1 MSCQRIARS
10 EQRGA
15 IHAASFSTR
24 TAQRCFYLR
33 TTVRVHAQYLV
44 GTEIAVVPN
53 MITFYKILSPG
64 SRHAV
69 RVLGIT
75 ALTFMLIDLAS
86 GHSTP
91 SSSVASELPRASLQE
106 VMDAIVDPAADGLWD
121 AVETTVAANGE
132 HTRTPQ
138 TDADW
143 ADVRR
148 KLIVLRE
155 SASLL
160 RLAGRPVSH
169 KAFVA
174 EADGALNSWQIAAR
188 IRRDRA
194 VFDAFATALGVT
206 AQRALQAV
214 EARDTD
220 AMIRIGGDLDGV
232 CEACHSHF
240 WYPNQVIPPVP

>member
-1 MSCQRIARS
+1 
-10 EQRGA
+10 
-15 IHAASFSTR
+15 
-24 TAQRCFYLR
+24 
-33 TTVRVHAQYLV
+33 
-44 GTEIAVVPN
+44 

-64 SRHAV
+64 SSHTV
-69 RVLGIT
+69 RILGIT

-91 SSSVASELPRASLQE
+91 SSAESELPRATLQE

-121 AVETTVAANGE
+121 AVETTVTADGE
-132 HTRTPQ
+132 HVRTP
-138 TDADW
+138 DGEAAW

-148 KLIVLRE
+148 KVIVLRE

-160 RLAGRPVSH
+160 RVAGRPVSH
-169 KAFVA
+169 EAFAA
-174 EADGALNSWQIAAR
+174 EADGALNSSQIAAR
-188 IRRDRA
+188 IRLNRA

-206 AQRALQAV
+206 AQRALKAV

-220 AMIRIGGDLDGV
+220 AMVRIGGELDGV
-232 CEACHSHF
+232 CEACHLHF

>member
-1 MSCQRIARS
+1 
-10 EQRGA
+10 
-15 IHAASFSTR
+15 
-24 TAQRCFYLR
+24 
-33 TTVRVHAQYLV
+33 
-44 GTEIAVVPN
+44 
-53 MITFYKILSPG
+53 MITFYKTLSP
-64 SRHAV
+64 SSKHAA
-69 RVLGIT
+69 RILGIT

-91 SSSVASELPRASLQE
+91 SSSAAGELPRASLQE

-121 AVETTVAANGE
+121 AVETTVTADGE
-132 HTRTPQ
+132 HTRTPES
-138 TDADW
+138 DADW

-160 RLAGRPVSH
+160 RIAGRPVSH
-169 KAFVA
+169 EEFAA
-174 EADGALNSWQIAAR
+174 EADGALNSSQIAAR
-188 IRRDRA
+188 IRRDRV

-206 AQRALQAV
+206 AQRALKAV

-220 AMIRIGGDLDGV
+220 AMVRIGGDLDGV
-232 CEACHSHF
+232 CEACHLHF